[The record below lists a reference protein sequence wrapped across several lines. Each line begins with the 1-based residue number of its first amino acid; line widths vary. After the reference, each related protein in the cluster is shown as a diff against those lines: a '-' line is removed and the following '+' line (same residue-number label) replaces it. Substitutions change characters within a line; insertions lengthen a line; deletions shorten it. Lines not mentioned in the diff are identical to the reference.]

1 MIKVLILQFLLS
13 SSFVKLTK
21 NFIEKAIMSNAGQ
34 TEEGKYNMMTEAMN
48 SYIEKIDDC
57 ATTNPLSKFA
67 LA

>member
-1 MIKVLILQFLLS
+1 V
-13 SSFVKLTK
+13 TK